1 MWLARPIFCE
11 AEMKWSEFKT
21 IVDKALDGK
30 DPEIDYI
37 DIGHSMLV
45 VEDPEVMVSTEY
57 GDLCIF
63 N

>member
-1 MWLARPIFCE
+1 
-11 AEMKWSEFKT
+11 MKWSEFKT